1 MSFEWMST
9 FRQGSW
15 REYRRFIL
23 NQRKDVAAR
32 IRTLNAEINRIGF
45 IRVYYDR
52 ASDTDTTRTEFR
64 TGIDVQPN
72 TSLGKLLQA
81 YVAQGGNPFDISMF
95 MYPDVGVQS
104 GTRDDGDGN
113 EIPLID
119 QDYPYHGYVWPQGVD
134 PGRGNVFTGGWL
146 PLWRYPPRK
155 QGTNQTSVADQSQ
168 VTFPIERSRTWVRQD
183 LQYLRRD
190 LEAKILKLCDLREQ
204 LTQER
209 DEILPQA
216 VGGTV
221 EALSFDGV
229 DTQHVS
235 SIVADIDGIFYPV
248 VDEVPDMDNP
258 REYSP
263 NNDYSTLVVDAPTGE
278 EDWTALG

>member
-15 REYRRFIL
+15 KEYRRFLL

-45 IRVYYDR
+45 IRVHYGR
-52 ASDTDTTRTEFR
+52 VSDTETARSERR
-64 TGIDVQPN
+64 TGIDVQPG

-95 MYPDVGVQS
+95 MYPDVGLETGLRV
-104 GTRDDGDGN
+104 TEDGDQ
-113 EIPLID
+113 IPIID
-119 QDYPYHGYVWPQGVD
+119 QDYPYHGYTWPQGVD
-134 PGRGNVFTGGWL
+134 PGRGGIFTGGWL

-155 QGTNQTSVADQSQ
+155 QGTNQTSVADQNQ
-168 VTFPIERSRTWVRQD
+168 IVFPIERSRQWIQQD

-221 EALSFDGV
+221 EALDFDGV

-248 VDEVPDMDNP
+248 TEEVPNMDEP
-258 REYSP
+258 REYSAYADFP
-263 NNDYSTLVVDAPTGE
+263 TLVVDAPTGE
-278 EDWTALG
+278 EDWCALG